1 MAATARKYNPGFLT
15 DHELVESFC
24 VRTAEFASAIE
35 MLRECDGTANP
46 HRIVIGRRGSGK
58 TSLLLRVAAEIRRD
72 DDLLQRF
79 YPVVFA
85 EESYEV
91 STAGEFWLECLSRLA
106 EQAPTEEGAFSF
118 RRTVEDLRTI
128 LDDRTL
134 GDRCLGALLDFA
146 DREGKRL
153 VLIVENLNMMFGE
166 MADDDA
172 GWRLRQTLQTEP
184 RVLLLASATSRFDE
198 IDNPDRA
205 LYDLFRVV
213 PLQPLDKDE
222 CAVLWE
228 RVSGRYRDPED
239 IRALEILTGGS
250 PRLIAIVARFGA
262 ELSFCELMQELLDLV
277 DDHTEYFKSHLDA
290 LPAQERRVYLALAD
304 LWKPATTRE
313 VADRARLDTSKCSAQ
328 LNRLIERGAVE
339 VTGGSARRKQYYLAE
354 RLYNIYY
361 LMRRARGPVP
371 LIEALIRFMEGYYS
385 TDELREFSARIADEA
400 KGVDGVALLPYRT
413 AFERLVELGS
423 LAAHREE
430 LLALAPWMTGQRPG
444 GCYMRTRHARTLVNR
459 AFALAS
465 DGYVPEAL
473 AAWEEVVRQ
482 LGASSVKED
491 TETVATALIN
501 RGTALG
507 ALGRPEDALA
517 SWDEVLR
524 RYRSGGAQAPTNAA
538 ARALVNKAAM
548 FGTLGRQEEGLAA
561 CNELLERFGAVDV
574 PAVLV
579 TVAAGIVCKGV
590 LLSDLNRPE
599 EALEAWDEVVQRFGT
614 SDDVA
619 ILEEVA
625 GAQVNQGAE
634 LARQDRLEEALEAW
648 MNVAERFGNYSAPK
662 IVRSVA
668 MALANAGSA
677 MLQLDRHQ
685 ESLAVWDQLIGTSRT
700 AKSPD
705 MLAIAARAFNQ
716 KGATLVKLNRQ
727 EEALTVW
734 DELVRHPGMTEAPE
748 LLTEVSRAFGHKG
761 ALLAALER
769 PEEALA
775 AYEEVVRRFGAIEVP
790 EILAVVAEALVN
802 KGGLLVELNH
812 PQEGFAVWDE
822 AVRRFGSSDVSL
834 VRDGAAL
841 ALLYKGAGHAQVG
854 QFDEA
859 ITAWDGLIQRFGS
872 DESPLARETV
882 AMALAN
888 KGGALAETHRP
899 EEALVALDEVVRRH
913 EADDAPVLVDV
924 VATALLGKGTALIAL
939 DRLAEAAL
947 AYDKVLEHSGER
959 TTPQALEA
967 VASAL
972 LNKGSV
978 LAALER
984 PNEARASWEAV
995 VQRFESSDL
1004 PMLRDVAEMALF
1016 RQADAELTSGRAVT
1030 AIALVERALRRA
1042 GSGAAEIRWRG
1053 HAIRA
1058 RAHLLEGEGNAS
1070 VEEIKVL
1077 LAMLPALQPLP
1088 REVLDELSWLAV
1100 EMDAHQLRD
1109 LIRESSAADVL
1120 LPMTT
1125 ALEQELGM
1133 QPRVAREVE
1142 EVAKDIRRDWEARRS
1157 GGKG

>member
-1 MAATARKYNPGFLT
+1 MTVAARKYNPGFLS
-15 DHELVESFC
+15 DDELVASFC
-24 VRTAEFASAIE
+24 VRTEEFESIVDV
-35 MLRECDGTANP
+35 LRECPENVSP
-46 HRIVIGRRGSGK
+46 HQIVIGPRGSGK
-58 TSLLLRVAAEIRRD
+58 TSLLLRITAEVHRDAALSAHFFPI
-72 DDLLQRF
+72 
-79 YPVVFA
+79 VFS

-91 STAGEFWLECLSRLA
+91 SFAGEFWLECLSRLA
-106 EQAPTEEGAFSF
+106 DQKPPGNDGVSLRQTY
-118 RRTVEDLRTI
+118 EDLRR
-128 LDDRTL
+128 LRDDRLL
-134 GDRCLGALLDFA
+134 GDRCLGVLQDFS
-146 DREGKRL
+146 DRIEKRL
-153 VLIVENLNMMFGE
+153 VLIVENLNMMFG
-166 MADDDA
+166 DIRDPDA
-172 GWRLRQTLQTEP
+172 GWRLRHTLQTEP
-184 RVLLLASATSRFDE
+184 RILLLASATGRFPE
-198 IDNPDRA
+198 IDTPKHA
-205 LYDLFRVV
+205 LYDLFQERTLR
-213 PLQPLDKDE
+213 PLEAHE
-222 CAVLWE
+222 CAVLW
-228 RVSGRYRDPED
+228 RLVSGRPRQPAT
-239 IRALEILTGGS
+239 IQALRILTGGS
-250 PRLIAIVARFGA
+250 PRLLAIVARFGA
-262 ELSFCELMQELLDLV
+262 QLSFRELMADLLDLV
-277 DDHTEYFKSHLDA
+277 DDHTEYFKSHLEA
-290 LPAQERRVYLALAD
+290 LPPQERRVYLALAD
-304 LWKPATTRE
+304 LWIPATTRE
-313 VADRARLDTSKCSAQ
+313 IADRARLDTSPCSAQ
-328 LNRLIERGAVE
+328 LKRLVDRGVVE

-385 TDELREFSARIADEA
+385 TDELREFGARIADEA

-430 LLALAPWMTGQRPG
+430 LLALAPWMTGGRPG
-444 GCYMRTRHARTLVNR
+444 GGYVRTHHGRALVNR

-482 LGASSVKED
+482 LGTSSVKED

-524 RYRSGGAQAPTNAA
+524 RYGSGGAQAPANAA

-561 CNELLERFGAVDV
+561 CNELLERFGEVDV

-634 LARQDRLEEALEAW
+634 LARQDRLEDALEAW

-685 ESLAVWDQLIGTSRT
+685 GSLAVWDQLISTSRT

-761 ALLAALER
+761 ALLTVLER

-775 AYEEVVRRFGAIEVP
+775 AYDEVVRRFGAIEVP

-802 KGGLLVELNH
+802 KGGLLVELNR

-841 ALLYKGAGHAQVG
+841 ALLYKGAGHAQMG

-859 ITAWDGLIQRFGS
+859 ITTWDGLIQRFGS

-1016 RQADAELTSGRAVT
+1016 KQADAELTSGQAAT
-1030 AIALVERALRRA
+1030 AIALVERALGRT

-1058 RAHLLEGEGNAS
+1058 RAHLLEGEGNAGA
-1070 VEEIKVL
+1070 EEIKVL

-1088 REVLDELSWLAV
+1088 RDVLDELSWLAV

-1109 LIRESSAADVL
+1109 LIRDSPAADVL